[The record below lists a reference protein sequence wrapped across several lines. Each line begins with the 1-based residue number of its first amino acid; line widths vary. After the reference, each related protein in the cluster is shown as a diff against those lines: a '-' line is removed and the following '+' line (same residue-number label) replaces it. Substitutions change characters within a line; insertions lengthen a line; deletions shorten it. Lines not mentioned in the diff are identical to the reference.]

1 VIKKTLIGSVL
12 VLLIMAFSVPA
23 SATTTSIP
31 YLDDQVYCISGKMTV
46 KVDIKN
52 YIVLSVTIP
61 NLANYEEIFIFFGD
75 GTWMDQLLYT
85 AATGDSS
92 YTSGIDYPTWSQ
104 SGANF
109 TVDLSSLADS
119 IESSLGSYVN
129 LSGGASKNPVITGK
143 VSKTGI
149 SGKMALGWNMS
160 TYVEG
165 YGNIGGSLT
174 IAMTYKG
181 VDCGDV
187 VYSSAGASENKTN
200 LQNAVRD
207 AIVSALSSLPKKAQ
221 EPAQ

>member
-1 VIKKTLIGSVL
+1 MIKKILIASVL
-12 VLLIMAFSVPA
+12 VMSIFAFTVPA

-31 YLDDQVYCISGKMTV
+31 YLDDQVYCISGKMTAKIDV
-46 KVDIKN
+46 KN
-52 YIVLSVTIP
+52 YITLSVTIP
-61 NLANYEEIFIFFGD
+61 NLSTYKEVFIFFGD

-85 AATGDSS
+85 AATSDGS

-129 LSGGASKNPVITGK
+129 LSGGATKNPVITGK
-143 VSKTGI
+143 VSKNTI

-160 TYVEG
+160 VPVEG
-165 YGNIGGSLT
+165 YGTISGSIT
-174 IAMTYKG
+174 ISMTYKG
-181 VDCGDV
+181 TDCGDV
-187 VYSSAGASENKTN
+187 VYSSLTASESNTA
-200 LQNAVRD
+200 LQKAVQD
-207 AIVSALSSLPKKAQ
+207 AIVYVLSSLPKKAQ